1 MIRTLSLRTLLR
13 IATAG
18 LIASVAHAAAAAPA
32 VPKSPSADGQAMTR
46 TQPLRNLASVEGV
59 RENPLVGYGLVVGLN
74 GSGDSTQVKYSG
86 QSVVNLLKQFGVKLP
101 DGEEAKNKNVAAVMV
116 SAVFP
121 PGYRRG
127 QAIDV
132 TVSSLGDAK
141 SLRGG
146 TLLLTQLKAA
156 DNEVYALAQGNL
168 VVGGLSASGKS
179 GSSVTVNTPTGGRIP
194 NGAMIEREIPTDF
207 ATRPQ
212 VVLRLRHPNFDTATN
227 VVEAIN
233 RRYGAIA
240 TTADGTSV
248 EVQAPVNPTERVAF
262 VAKLENMAI
271 EAGLETPRVV
281 FNSRTGTVVI
291 SDGLRVKS
299 AAVTHGSLKVV
310 ISESSAVS
318 QPGPLSNG
326 QTAVTPQSKV
336 AVDQGSG
343 KMFHWPAGA
352 RLQTIIDVVNSLGA
366 SPDDIMA
373 ILQALDQAGA
383 IEGELVV
390 I

>member
-1 MIRTLSLRTLLR
+1 MAALLAPVLALA
-13 IATAG
+13 AT
-18 LIASVAHAAAAAPA
+18 A
-32 VPKSPSADGQAMTR
+32 VPKPADPVGPDPAMLSR
-46 TQPLRNLASVEGV
+46 TQPLRNLVSVEGV

-74 GSGDSTQVKYSG
+74 GSGDSTQVKYSS
-86 QSVVNLLKQFGVKLP
+86 QSVVNMLKQFGVKLP

-146 TLLLTQLKAA
+146 TLLLTQLRAA

-168 VVGGLSASGKS
+168 VVGGLSAAGKS

-194 NGAMIEREIPTDF
+194 NGAQIEREIPTDF

-212 VVLRLRHPNFDTATN
+212 VLLRLRHPNFDTATN
-227 VVEAIN
+227 VVNAIN
-233 RRYGAIA
+233 RRFGDIA

-248 EVQAPVNPTERVAF
+248 EVVAPANPTERVAF
-262 VAKLENMAI
+262 VARLENMPV
-271 EAGLETPRVV
+271 EAGAEVPKVV

-318 QPGPLSNG
+318 QPGPFSKG
-326 QTAVTPQSKV
+326 GTTQVTPQSKV
-336 AVDQGSG
+336 SVDQGSG
-343 KMFHWPAGA
+343 QMFHWPPGA
-352 RLQTIIDVVNSLGA
+352 RLQTIIDTVNSLGA

>member
-1 MIRTLSLRTLLR
+1 VQS
-13 IATAG
+13 
-18 LIASVAHAAAAAPA
+18 
-32 VPKSPSADGQAMTR
+32 R
-46 TQPLRNLASVEGV
+46 TQPLRNLVSVEGV
-59 RENPLVGYGLVVGLN
+59 RDNPLVGYGLVVGLN
-74 GSGDSTQVKYSG
+74 GSGDSTQVKYSS
-86 QSVVNLLKQFGVKLP
+86 QSVVNMLKQFGVKLP
-101 DGEEAKNKNVAAVMV
+101 EGEDAKNKNVAAVMV

-127 QAIDV
+127 QSIDI

-146 TLLLTQLKAA
+146 TLLLTQLRAA

-168 VVGGLSASGKS
+168 VVGGLAASGKS

-194 NGAMIEREIPTDF
+194 NGATIEREIPTDF
-207 ATRPQ
+207 ATRQ
-212 VVLRLRHPNFDTATN
+212 HVLLQLRHPNFDTATN
-227 VVEAIN
+227 VVNAIN
-233 RRYGAIA
+233 RRFGDIA

-248 EVQAPVNPTERVAF
+248 EVVAPANPTERVAF
-262 VAKLENMAI
+262 VAKLENMAV
-271 EAGLETPRVV
+271 EAGQEMPKVV

-299 AAVTHGSLKVV
+299 AAVTHGALKVV

-326 QTAVTPQSKV
+326 TTQVTPQSKV
-336 AVDQGSG
+336 SVDQGRG
-343 KMFHWPAGA
+343 QMFHWPAGA
-352 RLQTIIDVVNSLGA
+352 KLQTIIDVVNSLGA

>member
-1 MIRTLSLRTLLR
+1 MTRTLRIVSLALAALL
-13 IATAG
+13 ALPA
-18 LIASVAHAAAAAPA
+18 LAAPA
-32 VPKSPSADGQAMTR
+32 VPKSVAAGPDPAILAR
-46 TQPLRNLASVEGV
+46 TQPLRNLVSVEGV

-74 GSGDSTQVKYSG
+74 GSGDSTQVKYSS
-86 QSVVNLLKQFGVKLP
+86 QSVVNMLKQFGVKLP

-127 QAIDV
+127 QQIDV

-146 TLLLTQLKAA
+146 TLLLTQLRAA

-168 VVGGLSASGKS
+168 VVGGLNASGKS

-194 NGAMIEREIPTDF
+194 NGAQIEREIPTDF
-207 ATRPQ
+207 ATRPA
-212 VVLRLRHPNFDTATN
+212 VLLRLRHPNFDTATN
-227 VVEAIN
+227 VVNAIN
-233 RRYGAIA
+233 RRFGQVA

-248 EVQAPVNPTERVAF
+248 EVVAPTNPTERVAF
-262 VAKLENMAI
+262 VAKLENMAV
-271 EAGLETPRVV
+271 EAGEEVPRVV

-318 QPGPLSNG
+318 QPGPFSKG
-326 QTAVTPQSKV
+326 QTQVTPQSKV
-336 AVDQGSG
+336 SVDQGSG
-343 KMFHWPAGA
+343 QMFHWPAGA
-352 RLQTIIDVVNSLGA
+352 RLQTIIDTVNSLGA